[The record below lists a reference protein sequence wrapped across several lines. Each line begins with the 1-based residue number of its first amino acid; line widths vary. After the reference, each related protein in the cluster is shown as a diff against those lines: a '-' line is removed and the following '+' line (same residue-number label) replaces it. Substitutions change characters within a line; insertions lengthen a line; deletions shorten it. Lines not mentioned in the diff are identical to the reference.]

1 MNQKQLKGSQT
12 AKNGFANEEDIIE
25 KFNNWKSDEDSQ
37 KWLIIMGYSLDD
49 IDKVIAVKVPNGH
62 KSDIQAQVSIYLKS
76 VIDAQNIQV
85 KLVSNKR
92 GFNQIDRRWVDKCI
106 EQWDMPE
113 NIVTI
118 LKYFT
123 GELAPYKSSRN
134 RKRMFM
140 DEFSLEEQQSV
151 VNWLENN
158 KTIIVSDILKGRGQ
172 FSSEWFLVAQKLNQ
186 NSKWIL
192 KPINYCLNF
201 YGNDPVCI
209 TSRGSLNIGKIGL
222 QRKGGDGGRPTGNQ
236 LQFKID
242 PTLLF
247 DI

>member
-12 AKNGFANEEDIIE
+12 AKNGFANEDDIIN
-25 KFNNWKSDEDSQ
+25 KFNEWKSDEDSQ
-37 KWLIIMGYSLDD
+37 KWLIIMGYSLDE
-49 IDKVIAVKVPNGH
+49 IENVIAVKVPSGN
-62 KSDIQAQVSIYLKS
+62 KSDIQAQISIYLKN

-113 NIVTI
+113 DIATI

-123 GELAPYKSSRN
+123 GELPPYKESRN

-140 DEFSLEEQQSV
+140 DEFSLPQQQSV
-151 VNWLENN
+151 INWLENN

-172 FSSEWFLVAQKLNQ
+172 FSSEWLLVAQKLDK

-201 YGNDPVCI
+201 YGNEAVSI

-222 QRKGGDGGRPTGNQ
+222 QRKGGDGGRMSANQ

-247 DI
+247 DE